1 MRFHSYSSI
10 YLRIGRDARPPKQ
23 ILMTNIPHDSIQY
36 LEKKKFIH
44 IWGKKLPHWF
54 QEHKTVFV
62 TFRLADSLPQE
73 KIEELK
79 ELKRRMVLYESLSG
93 NDEVHKEYNLE
104 VARKIERWIDLG
116 HGSCVL
122 ANQEIRRMVANAILF
137 QNEDKYVVYAFVVMP
152 NHVHILMSPLT
163 NTTVVDI
170 IGKIK
175 SFTSKKINKALH
187 TTGKVWQNGI
197 FDRIVRDANN
207 FEQYMNYIH
216 NNPRNLPQNSYT
228 LYLRE

>member
-1 MRFHSYSSI
+1 
-10 YLRIGRDARPPKQ
+10 
-23 ILMTNIPHDSIQY
+23 
-36 LEKKKFIH
+36 
-44 IWGKKLPHWF
+44 
-54 QEHKTVFV
+54 
-62 TFRLADSLPQE
+62 
-73 KIEELK
+73 
-79 ELKRRMVLYESLSG
+79 MVLYESLSG

-122 ANQEIRRMVANAILF
+122 ANQEIRRMVADAILF

-216 NNPRNLPQNSYT
+216 NNPRNLPKNSYT